1 MKVLNLSFIFFTFI
15 LCLIF
20 FSLSANV
27 MKAQQDDVEGARN
40 LRRYFEKKREKNKI
54 QKSNPQTRNK
64 NKSKILKNEFVEK
77 QLIGLTIWRLKQQEI
92 SRETES
98 VNENHLSYIS
108 ESINPKE
115 VLKQGEMIRLT
126 IEIPQSGYLY
136 CIDSEEYLDGT
147 KNPVLIFP
155 TKKIRNG
162 NNRIEAGQ
170 IIGLP
175 DLTGQP
181 PYFKLNIKKG
191 QIAENLSIIITNQP
205 IEWLL
210 AKETAQQLSAEQFAK
225 LKAWE
230 TQTKQ
235 LVLETPGRYQT
246 SKEQDIEN
254 TLDKRSLDLEDPPP
268 QTALIIPKKPTQPVM
283 VTLSLRLENGST
295 SLNRSQK

>member
-1 MKVLNLSFIFFTFI
+1 MKVLNLNFIFFTFI

-20 FSLSANV
+20 FSLSPNV

-40 LRRYFEKKREKNKI
+40 LRRYFEKKREENKI
-54 QKSNPQTRNK
+54 QKSTSPIKSK
-64 NKSKILKNEFVEK
+64 NKSKIPKNEFVEK

-92 SRETES
+92 SKEIEN
-98 VNENHLSYIS
+98 VNENRLSYIS

-162 NNRIEAGQ
+162 NNRIEVGQ

-191 QIAENLSIIITNQP
+191 QIAENLSIIITDQP

-210 AKETAQQLSAEQFAK
+210 AEETAQQLSPEQFAK

-283 VTLSLRLENGST
+283 VTLSLRLESGSIP
-295 SLNRSQK
+295 LNRSQK

>member
-40 LRRYFEKKREKNKI
+40 LRRYFEKKREENKI

-162 NNRIEAGQ
+162 NNRIETGQ